1 MNPPISSDL
10 LSAQGISKRF
20 GLVQALSQVNFT
32 LREGEIHA
40 LLGEN
45 GAGKTT
51 LMNIF
56 YGLYPPDAGGIF
68 LRGQPVHFSSPASAV
83 RSGIGMVHQHFTLVP
98 SLTVAENLSLG
109 TERGRYRP
117 QKVAQ
122 RLQTLASQLQMEMD
136 PFVEVGTLS
145 VGMQQRVEIL
155 KALYQGAQI
164 LILDEPT
171 SVLGPLQVQELFHL
185 LRRLKSQGTSIIFI
199 THKLPEVFEIAD
211 RVTVLRRGQVV
222 LTASLAEVTPPLLA
236 RAMVGEEIPS
246 PRREPLEK
254 GKVIFRVQKL
264 SAPLEGQKRAFTNV
278 SFEIR
283 EGEILGI
290 IGVEGSG
297 QSELAEVITGL
308 RPAGSGTLFLYGQPL
323 SFSSPSSFIS
333 RGGAHIPED
342 RQRTGLVLAFSVLEN
357 LILVSH
363 AWPPFRR
370 GIRLNWRVAEDYS
383 RRLVR
388 EYDIRT
394 PSIFTPASALSGGNQ
409 QKVVVAREFS
419 RNPSLLVAVNPTR
432 GLDIRATEYIRQK
445 ILEHRRRGGA
455 TLLISSDLEEVL
467 QLSDRIGVMYEG
479 RLLDIVPSETPREK
493 LGLLMAGVEG

>member
-1 MNPPISSDL
+1 MKPPVSSDL
-10 LSAQGISKRF
+10 LSARGISKRF
-20 GLVQALSQVNFT
+20 GPVQALSQVNFT
-32 LREGEIHA
+32 LKEGEIHA

-51 LMNIF
+51 LMNIL
-56 YGLYPPDAGGIF
+56 YGLYQPDSGNIF
-68 LRGQPVHFSSPASAV
+68 LRGQPVRFSSPASAV

-98 SLTVAENLSLG
+98 SLTIAENLSLG

-117 QKVAQ
+117 QKIAQ
-122 RLQTLASQLQMEMD
+122 RLQNLASQLQMEID
-136 PFVEVGTLS
+136 PFVRVGTLS

-185 LRRLKSQGTSIIFI
+185 LRRLKGQGTSIIFI
-199 THKLPEVFEIAD
+199 THKLPEVFELAD

-222 LTASLAEVTPPLLA
+222 LSASLTEVTPSLLA
-236 RAMVGEEIPS
+236 RAMVGEEVFP
-246 PRREPLEK
+246 PRREPVGK
-254 GKVIFRVQKL
+254 GEVILRVQKL
-264 SAPLEGQKRAFTNV
+264 SAPLEGQKRAFTDV

-283 EGEILGI
+283 GGEVLGI

-308 RPAGSGTLFLYGQPL
+308 RPAGSGTLLLYGQPL
-323 SFSSPSSFIS
+323 SFFSPSSFIS
-333 RGGAHIPED
+333 GGGAHIPED
-342 RQRTGLVLAFSVLEN
+342 RQRTGLILAFSVLEN

-363 AWPPFRR
+363 AWPPFRK
-370 GIRLNWRVAEDYS
+370 GIRLDWRVAEDYA
-383 RRLVR
+383 RRLVK
-388 EYDIRT
+388 EYDIRS
-394 PSIFTPASALSGGNQ
+394 PSIYTPVSALSGGNQ

-432 GLDIRATEYIRQK
+432 GLDVRAAKYIHQK
-445 ILEHRRRGGA
+445 ILEHRLRGGA
-455 TLLISSDLEEVL
+455 TILISSDLEEVL

-479 RLLDIVPSETPREK
+479 RLLDIVPPETPRER
-493 LGLLMAGVEG
+493 LGLLMAGVKE